1 MVNDAPATQ
10 NIISGD
16 DVDVGKLPA
25 PFYYPEDGGR
35 YIGTAVYL
43 VAEDPDTGWTNLGT
57 YRMQVQGKDT
67 VSVMILNGKHGEMIR
82 RKWEARG
89 EKMPC
94 AAVIGCDPV
103 LFLTSSTFSGAHVS
117 EYDMAGAVRQRPIN
131 VFESDLT
138 GLKLPATAEFILE
151 GYLDTDNP
159 RVEGPFGEYTG
170 YYSSAKDIKGS
181 ALEPVIKVQRIYH
194 RDNPI
199 IMGCPPQRP
208 PDEMCR
214 YRSVTRSAMLRANIE
229 RAGVPDVTAAW
240 MHEVGNS
247 RMLVAVSIKQRYAGH
262 AKQAGHIAATCHVG
276 GFCGRYVVVVDDD
289 IDISNL
295 EELIW
300 AMITRSDPAT
310 SIDIIADAWSS
321 PLDPR
326 IPPEKR
332 EVGNFTS
339 SRAIIDACRPYHW
352 RDEFAK
358 VNAMAPE
365 LMRKVEEKF
374 GYLLEGK
381 DKPD

>member
-1 MVNDAPATQ
+1 MPVCVVLG
-10 NIISGD
+10 GD
-16 DVDVGKLPA
+16 PMTFLTTCTEMPVGVCE
-25 PFYYPEDGGR
+25 FDIVGG
-35 YIGTAVYL
+35 L
-43 VAEDPDTGWTNLGT
+43 
-57 YRMQVQGKDT
+57 
-67 VSVMILNGKHGEMIR
+67 
-82 RKWEARG
+82 RG
-89 EKMPC
+89 E
-94 AAVIGCDPV
+94 A
-103 LFLTSSTFSGAHVS
+103 
-117 EYDMAGAVRQRPIN
+117 
-131 VFESDLT
+131 
-138 GLKLPATAEFILE
+138 LKLIKGPITGIPFPANAEIVLE
-151 GYLDTDNP
+151 GYVLCDE
-159 RVEGPFGEYTG
+159 RKIEGPFGEWTG
-170 YYSSAKDIKGS
+170 YFGS
-181 ALEPVIKVQRIYH
+181 GARDEPVMVVEAIYH